1 MLEVY
6 EQLNETLRLVGE
18 LDAATAPH
26 LQHRLEE
33 HRGVTRLDLRDVTFI
48 DSSGLRVLLLAS
60 RASGADGLALL
71 EPSGHV
77 RRVLEMTGLVDA
89 FRIRI
94 GASLTSYQ

>member
-26 LQHRLEE
+26 LQRRLEE
-33 HRGVTRLDLRDVTFI
+33 HRSVTRLDLRDVTFV

-60 RASGADGLALL
+60 RASGADGLILL

-89 FRIRI
+89 FRIQSEPR
-94 GASLTSYQ
+94 